1 MRANSVLR
9 TGLTGVIL
17 LFVGVLLV
25 RAEPAKAPATEPAAP
40 PNEGRSL
47 FDGKSLEGWTVSDF
61 GGHGDPAVEDGKLV
75 LPVGE
80 GLTGVTYAG
89 RLPKTNYEVS
99 LDAQRN
105 QGHDF
110 FCGLTFPVGDSFA
123 SLIIGGWGGAVCG
136 ISSLDGNDASSN
148 DTTTRRKF
156 ENDKWY
162 HIRLRITDDKI
173 QAWIDD
179 EKIVDVVTTGKK
191 ISVRGDIEQCC
202 PFGLATW
209 RTTAAIKNIR
219 ILELK

>member
-1 MRANSVLR
+1 M
-9 TGLTGVIL
+9 

-25 RAEPAKAPATEPAAP
+25 RAAPPATEPA
-40 PNEGRSL
+40 GRSL
-47 FDGKSLEGWTVSDF
+47 FDGKTLNGWRVSDF
-61 GGHGDPAVEDGKLV
+61 GGHGDPAVEDGKMI

-80 GLTGVTYAG
+80 GLTGVTYDG
-89 RLPKTNYEVS
+89 NLPKTNYEVS

-110 FCGLTFPVGDSFA
+110 FCGLTFPDGDSFA
-123 SLIIGGWGGAVCG
+123 SLIVGGWGGGVCG

-156 ENDKWY
+156 EDDKWY
-162 HIRLRITDDKI
+162 HIRLRVTDDKI
-173 QAWIDD
+173 QAWVDD

-209 RTTAAIKNIR
+209 RTAASIKDIR
-219 ILELK
+219 LTELNAKP

>member
-1 MRANSVLR
+1 MRLK
-9 TGLTGVIL
+9 IL
-17 LFVGVLLV
+17 PGPFLIAGVLLLLSV
-25 RAEPAKAPATEPAAP
+25 LLARAAP
-40 PNEGRSL
+40 PATAPAAAPSEGRSL
-47 FDGKSLEGWTVSDF
+47 FDGKTLEGWTVSDF
-61 GGHGDPAVEDGKLV
+61 GGHGDPVVEDGKLI

-80 GLTGVTYAG
+80 GLTGVTCTG
-89 RLPKTNYEVS
+89 KLPKTKYEVS
-99 LDAQRN
+99 LDAQRT

-123 SLIIGGWGGAVCG
+123 SLIVGGWGGAVCG

-162 HIRLRITDDKI
+162 HIRLRVTDDKI

-191 ISVRGDIEQCC
+191 ISVRGDIEQSC

-209 RTTAAIKNIR
+209 RTTAALKDIR
-219 ILELK
+219 IVELKGK

>member
-1 MRANSVLR
+1 MRLKSLPPAFPIGAV
-9 TGLTGVIL
+9 L
-17 LFVGVLLV
+17 LFLGVLLA
-25 RAEPAKAPATEPAAP
+25 RAAPPATAPAS

-47 FDGKSLEGWTVSDF
+47 FDGKTLQGWTVSDF

-89 RLPKTNYEVS
+89 KLPKTNYEVS
-99 LDAQRN
+99 LDAKRT

-110 FCGLTFPVGDSFA
+110 FCGLTFPAGDSFA
-123 SLIIGGWGGAVCG
+123 SLIVGGWGGAVCG
-136 ISSLDGNDASSN
+136 ISSLDDNDASSN

-156 ENDKWY
+156 EDDKWY
-162 HIRLRITDDKI
+162 HIRLRVTDDKI

-191 ISVRGDIEQCC
+191 ISVRGDIEQSC

-209 RTTAAIKNIR
+209 RTGAAVKDIR
-219 ILELK
+219 IVDIKGN

>member
-1 MRANSVLR
+1 MHIKSQLLLIAALPALLALSLR
-9 TGLTGVIL
+9 LCGAAPTP
-17 LFVGVLLV
+17 
-25 RAEPAKAPATEPAAP
+25 PATAPAGD
-40 PNEGRSL
+40 GRSL
-47 FDGKSLEGWTVSDF
+47 FDGKSLQGWTVSDF
-61 GGHGDPAVEDGKLV
+61 GGHGEPSVEDGKLI

-89 RLPKTNYEVS
+89 ELPKTNYEVS
-99 LDAQRN
+99 LDAQRTL
-105 QGHDF
+105 GHDF

-123 SLIIGGWGGAVCG
+123 SLIVGGWGGAVCG

-162 HIRLRITDDKI
+162 HIRLRVTDDKI

-191 ISVRGDIEQCC
+191 LSVRGDIEQSC
-202 PFGLATW
+202 PLGVATW
-209 RTTAAIKNIR
+209 RTAAAIKNIR
-219 ILELK
+219 IVELKGK

>member
-1 MRANSVLR
+1 MRTKSLSTLV
-9 TGLTGVIL
+9 GIIL
-17 LFVGVLLV
+17 LFTGVLLV
-25 RAEPAKAPATEPAAP
+25 RAAPPATPPTTAPAT
-40 PNEGRSL
+40 EGRSL
-47 FDGKSLEGWTVSDF
+47 FDGKTLEGWTVSDF

-89 RLPKTNYEVS
+89 KLPKTNYEVS
-99 LDAQRN
+99 LDAQRTL
-105 QGHDF
+105 GHDF

-123 SLIIGGWGGAVCG
+123 SLIVGGWGGAVCG

-162 HIRLRITDDKI
+162 HIRLRVTDDKI

-179 EKIVDVVTTGKK
+179 EKILDVVTTGKK
-191 ISVRGDIEQCC
+191 ISVRGDIEQSC

-209 RTTAAIKNIR
+209 RTGAEIKDIR
-219 ILELK
+219 IVELKGK

>member
-1 MRANSVLR
+1 MQLR
-9 TGLTGVIL
+9 PFPAIALTGV
-17 LFVGVLLV
+17 LFCIPVLLV
-25 RAEPAKAPATEPAAP
+25 KASPPATAPATQPAG
-40 PNEGRSL
+40 GRSL
-47 FDGKSLEGWTVSDF
+47 FDGKTLQGWTVSDF

-75 LPVGE
+75 IPVGE

-89 RLPKTNYEVS
+89 KLPKANYQVS
-99 LDAQRN
+99 LDARRT

-123 SLIIGGWGGAVCG
+123 SLIVGGWGGGVCG
-136 ISSLDGNDASSN
+136 ISSLDDNDASSN

-156 ENDKWY
+156 DNDKWY
-162 HIRLRITDDKI
+162 HIRLRVTDDKI

-191 ISVRGDIEQCC
+191 ISVRGDIEQSC

-209 RTTAAIKNIR
+209 RTAAELKDIR
-219 ILELK
+219 IVELSGKP